1 MSNRIERFNKRK
13 EILEKN
19 KLKPFV
25 SKPVDQ
31 GKVDYLLGF
40 NVDKEKMAVIRYET
54 ETEYSLDA
62 NSNEVETLLNELKG
76 EFTREKLNIVFDKTK
91 KDIISSIAGPF
102 GIGKLLSAYDKVGG
116 NVDTIHNVRSGVYAT
131 KKEAATYENRPGYDS
146 HSVHSD
152 PKYIAVNREHATQQK
167 TTGINDSYSDS
178 LISARDNRNLDHVIS
193 AKEIH
198 DDPGRVLAGLKTEDV
213 ANISENLAS
222 TTEST
227 NKSKGAKSSEEFA
240 AYLETTATDRKE
252 KIKIIKEKADLTIKE
267 EQELKKLIELDGVNI
282 NKLKE
287 EDEKA
292 RKANNKKVNT
302 EYYAGSKFI
311 TNTVVTGV
319 AEGTKMGFQ
328 QSFGILLVEFFSAS
342 FAEIKDIFNGGFIG
356 EQLYSNIK
364 SRLKRVSLKILDR
377 WKDLFDSFSTGFIS
391 GFFSNLVTTIINAFI
406 TTSKRLVRMIRE
418 GFFSLLK
425 ALKYIV
431 LPPQNMTYRE
441 ALHEAVKLIAAG
453 GVVIAG
459 VALEEAI
466 EKIIMSVPFLV
477 PFSPIITAAVVGA
490 LTAIAMA
497 LITYLIDKVDLLGV
511 VSIERNKNVLKI
523 LDSNIQETLKRT
535 ESVAEEIDG
544 FLLPA

>member
-13 EILEKN
+13 EILGKN

-31 GKVDYLLGF
+31 GKVDYLLSF

-76 EFTREKLNIVFDKTK
+76 EFAREKLNIVFDKIK
-91 KDIISSIAGPF
+91 KDIVSSIAGPF

-131 KKEAATYENRPGYDS
+131 KKEEAAYENRPVYDS

-178 LISARDNRNLDHVIS
+178 VISARDNRNLDHVIS

-198 DDPGRVLAGLKTEDV
+198 DDPGRVLAGIKTEDL

-222 TTEST
+222 TTESI

-252 KIKIIKEKADLTIKE
+252 KIKILKEKADLTIKE

-282 NKLKE
+282 KKLKE

-292 RKANNKKVNT
+292 REASNNEVNT
-302 EYYAGSKFI
+302 YYVSSKFI
-311 TNTVVTGV
+311 TNAVVTGV
-319 AEGTKMGFQ
+319 AEGAKMGFQ

-364 SRLKRVSLKILDR
+364 SRLKRVSLRILDR
-377 WKDLFDSFSTGFIS
+377 WKDLFDSCYTGFIS

-453 GVVIAG
+453 GVVIVG
-459 VALEEAI
+459 VVLEEAI

-477 PFSPIITAAVVGA
+477 PFSPMITAAVVGA

-497 LITYLIDKVDLLGV
+497 LITYLIDKMDLLGV

-523 LDSNIQETLKRT
+523 LDGNIQETLKRT